1 MAVAGVGAAA
11 SPAVEAS
18 AAIISWSEPD
28 GLDRRASHASIASHV
43 TAAQALSNATPTAAA
58 RSKCPMVLTAGSRQ
72 GVVFLS
78 RKAKSPHPGPFVS
91 EETADVT
98 TGGDWI
104 DNLVSLVL
112 LRCEVMWCPGAE
124 SNHRHC
130 DFQSHA
136 LPTELPG
143 RHQPGEGCNRRGYR
157 KAADGCPALY
167 AGFTRRPLRP
177 KRRHAVSASAWLRDA
192 GRGGITNMNGASII
206 RDLDLR
212 GLKCPMPVLRT
223 RRALAILPAGT
234 RLDVLCT
241 DPLAMIDLPHLLRE
255 TGDALLSSTDEAGC
269 WRFSILKA

>member
-1 MAVAGVGAAA
+1 MALSPWRSLRQSFCLAALLPRQPVAAVMAVAGVRAAA

-28 GLDRRASHASIASHV
+28 GLDRRASPASIASHV
-43 TAAQALSNATPTAAA
+43 TAAQALSNAIPTAAA

-72 GVVFLS
+72 GVELLS
-78 RKAKSPHPGPFVS
+78 RKAKSPFPSPFAS
-91 EETADVT
+91 EETVDVT
-98 TGGDWI
+98 TGGNWI

-112 LRCEVMWCPGAE
+112 LQCEVMWCPGAE

-177 KRRHAVSASAWLRDA
+177 SIDMRFRRAHGFVMRDRWHHEHERRSDHSRSRSSRPQMPDA
-192 GRGGITNMNGASII
+192 GSSNPPCLG
-206 RDLDLR
+206 
-212 GLKCPMPVLRT
+212 
-223 RRALAILPAGT
+223 
-234 RLDVLCT
+234 
-241 DPLAMIDLPHLLRE
+241 DPPGRNSA
-255 TGDALLSSTDEAGC
+255 
-269 WRFSILKA
+269 